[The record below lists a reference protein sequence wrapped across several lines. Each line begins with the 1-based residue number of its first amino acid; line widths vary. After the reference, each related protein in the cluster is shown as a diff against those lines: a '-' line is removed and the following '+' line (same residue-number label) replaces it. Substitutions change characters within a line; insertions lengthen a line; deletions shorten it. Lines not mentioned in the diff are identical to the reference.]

1 MPKIIRPYRPED
13 RAAAALIYYRA
24 IMEGTVGLIG
34 KDERAAWARS
44 PEPDLEEP
52 DKLLNQW
59 CWIAE
64 EDGRPTGF
72 MSLCP
77 DGLLDMAFVI
87 PEVMGKGTAGMLYDV
102 LLAKAQSEGLPRMT
116 VNASPFS
123 RSFLLKRGWQVDAEG
138 MREFD
143 GHLYHLSDMSLSPVR
158 AAFDLPDRDSL

>member
-1 MPKIIRPYRPED
+1 LAPIIRPYRPED

-34 KDERAAWARS
+34 EPERAAWARS
-44 PEPDLEEP
+44 PEPDLDAP
-52 DKLLNQW
+52 DKLLDQW

-64 EDGRPTGF
+64 EEGRPTGF

-87 PEVMGKGTAGMLYDV
+87 PEVMGTGTAGALYSV
-102 LLAKAQSEGLPRMT
+102 LVARARAEGLSRLT
-116 VNASPFS
+116 VLASPCS
-123 RSFLLKRGWQVDAEG
+123 RSFLLKRGWNVDSEG

-143 GHLYHLSDMSLSPVR
+143 GHLYHLSEMSLSPI
-158 AAFDLPDRDSL
+158 

>member
-1 MPKIIRPYRPED
+1 MRLPQADPVPSVIRTYRPED

-24 IMEGTVGLIG
+24 IMEGTVGLIAEA
-34 KDERAAWARS
+34 ERIAWAGS
-44 PEPDLEEP
+44 SGPDPEEP

-64 EDGRPTGF
+64 EHGRPTGF

-87 PEVMGKGTAGMLYDV
+87 PEVMGRGTAGALYDV
-102 LLAKAQSEGLPRMT
+102 LLAKAQLEGLSRLA
-116 VNASPFS
+116 VIASPCS
-123 RSFLLKRGWQVDAEG
+123 RSFLLKRGWQVDGEG

-143 GHLYHLSDMSLSPVR
+143 GHLYHLSDMSLSLV
-158 AAFDLPDRDSL
+158 